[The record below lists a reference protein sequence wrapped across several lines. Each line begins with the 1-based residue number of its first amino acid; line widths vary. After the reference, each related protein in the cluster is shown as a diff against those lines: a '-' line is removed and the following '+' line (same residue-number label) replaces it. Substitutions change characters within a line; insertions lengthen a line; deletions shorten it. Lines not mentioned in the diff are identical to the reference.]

1 MQIFKK
7 TYRIFTLICC
17 SFLFM
22 SFQNI
27 SDENGT
33 NPRGEEEEKDTNTYY
48 VCVENATDERLFY
61 SAGWCE
67 PNGEKWNGYENYTI
81 SPQYVV
87 THKSPPGLQRMNLKI
102 YSSGKVGKYA
112 EYPVLGT
119 VDGCLDGSTIFI
131 NFNGRGFLRVNVT
144 GEE

>member
-1 MQIFKK
+1 MFVFKK
-7 TYRIFTLICC
+7 TYR
-17 SFLFM
+17 FLFLIFSAMLMM

-27 SDENGT
+27 ASDRDST
-33 NPRGEEEEKDTNTYY
+33 DVEEEEKDRNIYY

-67 PNGEKWNGYENYTI
+67 PSGKNWNGYENYTI
-81 SPQYVV
+81 GPQYVV
-87 THKSPPGLQRMNLKI
+87 THKSPPGLQRLNLKI

-119 VDGCLDGSTIFI
+119 IDGCLDGSTIFI
-131 NFNGRGFLRVNVT
+131 NFNGRGFLRVNIT